1 MGKHTAE
8 ATRGS
13 NIPRFAM
20 KLAGIDYKAVFG
32 IFWLRYGIVV
42 SVTIFMVLWTALTC
56 TIVGLSVKKHT
67 TAEVTDQLTR
77 KYEQDLQD
85 YKDTIAAERQAEY
98 EASEAASRK
107 TTIESAATEM
117 AKAFEGIKGITENP
131 DSLRT
136 YGWNM
141 AFRVSS
147 REYPNTF
154 EEVISQKNQY
164 MGYSPGNPVI
174 EKKYQ
179 IALEVVTA
187 YYNGTWPVSND
198 FLYAEWDR
206 TGKIILRDEYL
217 AGRSTNYWWYGK

>member
-1 MGKHTAE
+1 MGKHTIE
-8 ATRGS
+8 ATRG
-13 NIPRFAM
+13 NNLPRFAM
-20 KLAGIDYKAVFG
+20 KVTSYDWKKLASSLWLKHG
-32 IFWLRYGIVV
+32 IFISLFA
-42 SVTIFMVLWTALTC
+42 FMLVWTAATC

-67 TAEVTDQLTR
+67 TAEVTAQLTQE
-77 KYEQDLQD
+77 YEQNLQE
-85 YKDTIAAERQAEY
+85 YKDTIEAERKAEY
-98 EASEAASRK
+98 EKSAEAAKK

-117 AKAFEGIKGITENP
+117 ARAFEGIKGITENP

-164 MGYSPGNPVI
+164 MGYSPANPVI
-174 EKKYQ
+174 DKKYQ